1 MNILTFDIE
10 DWYNCDFI
18 SEDFDWD
25 KHEVRIYQG
34 VDRILDE
41 LDKHNLKGT
50 FFCLGWIAERH
61 PDVIRS
67 IHGRGHHI
75 GCHSYQHELS
85 FRFNEKGFKDDTARA
100 KSLLEDVIG
109 EEVNA
114 FRAPGFSIT
123 KNNTW
128 ALRCLKELG
137 FKYDCSMFP
146 APHDYGGMPGYG
158 MGIPKRVDVG
168 DGEVIKEF
176 PINIHT
182 MFGRHVVFSGGGFFR
197 LFPYWLI
204 DYWAK
209 DCDYMMTYFHPRDF
223 DIGQPVIKTLPAMR
237 RFKSYVGIK
246 GAFRK
251 FERLLEHYDFYNVEQ
266 ADKMIDWEMT
276 PVVTLRSLQFDDIRS
291 SLP

>member
-1 MNILTFDIE
+1 MNLLTFDIE

-18 SEDFDWD
+18 SGDFDWD

-34 VDRILDE
+34 VDRILAE
-41 LDKHNLKGT
+41 LEKRNQKGT

-67 IHGRGHHI
+67 IQKQGHHI

-85 FRFNEKGFKDDTARA
+85 FRFDEKAFKSDTLKA
-100 KSLLEDVIG
+100 KRLIEDVTG

-128 ALRCLKELG
+128 ALRCLAEMG

-146 APHDYGGMPGYG
+146 APHDYGGMSSYG
-158 MGIPKRVDVG
+158 EGVPKCIDVG
-168 DGEVIKEF
+168 NGGIIKEF
-176 PINIHT
+176 PINIHQVL
-182 MFGRHVVFSGGGFFR
+182 GKHIVFSGGGFFR

-204 DYWAK
+204 NYWGRHS
-209 DCDYMMTYFHPRDF
+209 DYMMTYFHPRDF
-223 DIGQPVIKTLPAMR
+223 DEEQPVIKSLPIMR

-246 GAFRK
+246 GAFAK
-251 FERLLEHYDFYNVEQ
+251 FQRLLDHYEFYNVEQ
-266 ADKMIDWEMT
+266 ADELINWNAI
-276 PVVTLRSLQFDDIRS
+276 PVIKLDSLK
-291 SLP
+291 

>member
-18 SEDFDWD
+18 SGDFDWD
-25 KHEVRIYQG
+25 KYEVRIYQG
-34 VDRILDE
+34 VGRILEE
-41 LDKHNLKGT
+41 LAKRNQKGT
-50 FFCLGWIAERH
+50 FFSLGWIAEKH

-67 IHGRGHHI
+67 IQKQGHHI

-85 FRFNEKGFKDDTARA
+85 FRFDKKAFISDTTKA
-100 KSLLEDVIG
+100 KNLIEDVIG

-123 KNNTW
+123 QNNVW
-128 ALRCLKELG
+128 ALNCLAEMG

-146 APHDYGGMPGYG
+146 APHDYGGMPSYG
-158 MGIPKRVDVG
+158 EGVPKLIDVG
-168 DGEVIKEF
+168 GGKIIKEF
-176 PINIHT
+176 PINIHQV
-182 MFGRHVVFSGGGFFR
+182 MGRHIVFSGGGFFR

-204 DYWAK
+204 NHWAK

-223 DIGQPVIKTLPAMR
+223 DKGQPVIKTLPAMR

-246 GAFRK
+246 GAFAK
-251 FERLLEHYDFYNVEQ
+251 FQKLLDNYDFYNVMQ
-266 ADKMIDWEMT
+266 ADELMDWNT
-276 PVVTLRSLQFDDIRS
+276 VPAIPISDLVQK
-291 SLP
+291 